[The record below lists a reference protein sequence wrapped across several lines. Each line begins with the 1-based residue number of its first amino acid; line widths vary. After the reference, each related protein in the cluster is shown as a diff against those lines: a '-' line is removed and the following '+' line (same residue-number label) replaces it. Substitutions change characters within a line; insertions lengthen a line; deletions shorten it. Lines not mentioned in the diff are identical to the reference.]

1 MEEME
6 IIVRG
11 HRIRR
16 STMRPCQILEIA
28 RFLPWYNFHKML
40 VSPKFDKFPK
50 LWYDRQKTQIFAR
63 KPAARQL
70 QTSCKMLQ
78 QLQNYKAA
86 AYHKRK
92 RKRKKAAKLQLSQK
106 KMICFACEPAA
117 GQLRNDN
124 FWKKWKFL
132 VMRNSYNFCG
142 RTVHFWYMKNCKFLI
157 QMTSVFYICTTLKK
171 GFFNSRTFL
180 LLPYNKKIPPHK
192 SSTAYT

>member
-1 MEEME
+1 M
-6 IIVRG
+6 
-11 HRIRR
+11 
-16 STMRPCQILEIA
+16 
-28 RFLPWYNFHKML
+28 
-40 VSPKFDKFPK
+40 
-50 LWYDRQKTQIFAR
+50 
-63 KPAARQL
+63 
-70 QTSCKMLQ
+70 
-78 QLQNYKAA
+78 
-86 AYHKRK
+86 
-92 RKRKKAAKLQLSQK
+92 QLSQK

-192 SSTAYT
+192 SSTAYTWLQSLLPVLNLYHFSSIFIYFLLSSYPLIFFSTNSRNHYNCYPRNFSFYFIEFLEIFSL